1 MPIYFAVAVSR
12 FSREELS
19 FPCASLLLFAAH
31 SSQSTNMTLTSL
43 ISTLVQGVGDILLH
57 NGVSQEII
65 ERSREQLETLAE
77 GFVSQLSRLE
87 KEISDQ
93 REANQ
98 QLQVRVSE
106 LEKRVKQCVLS
117 DKRRDVAATRNAVIV
132 RSDPQKSEK
141 EVRKFISCCLELGGG
156 PTVAEKNINLAELR
170 PPKDQVRSKKV
181 YHVILLEGQKANL
194 FTGLQ
199 TASLDSDTAFSIDND
214 CPLFAAP
221 YKKMLD
227 QLSFSLRKKHGASDK
242 LRTKIILSNLK
253 LKIKLRD
260 SSAKH
265 KRDWF
270 SPEDDRAAKYFDNT
284 RVLYKADNTPATI
297 PTCREFYKQI
307 LDLQAE

>member
-1 MPIYFAVAVSR
+1 MQEYARVSR

-106 LEKRVKQCVLS
+106 LEKRVK
-117 DKRRDVAATRNAVIV
+117 TV
-132 RSDPQKSEK
+132 RS
-141 EVRKFISCCLELGGG
+141 V
-156 PTVAEKNINLAELR
+156 
-170 PPKDQVRSKKV
+170 
-181 YHVILLEGQKANL
+181 
-194 FTGLQ
+194 
-199 TASLDSDTAFSIDND
+199 
-214 CPLFAAP
+214 
-221 YKKMLD
+221 
-227 QLSFSLRKKHGASDK
+227 
-242 LRTKIILSNLK
+242 
-253 LKIKLRD
+253 
-260 SSAKH
+260 
-265 KRDWF
+265 
-270 SPEDDRAAKYFDNT
+270 
-284 RVLYKADNTPATI
+284 
-297 PTCREFYKQI
+297 
-307 LDLQAE
+307 